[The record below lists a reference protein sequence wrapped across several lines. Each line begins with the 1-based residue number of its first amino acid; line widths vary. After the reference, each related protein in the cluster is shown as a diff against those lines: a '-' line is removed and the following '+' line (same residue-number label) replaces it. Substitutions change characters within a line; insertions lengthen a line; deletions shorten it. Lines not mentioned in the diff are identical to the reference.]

1 MKNYCLHLM
10 LFVTF
15 SFFAQD
21 NQNSK
26 KGDYNIDYL
35 GNFNKAG
42 MWLPASVEDKSISG
56 SPYLFNS
63 WEGLF
68 SVINMKGNR
77 FDLLNLNYNIS
88 TKKLESKV
96 SKDSVFQYD
105 LKDIDKVKYLSKVYK
120 VYNEELFLQLF
131 TSDTFEFLKSFQVV
145 IQEAVSNPLTQSS
158 LTPRRYVYK
167 NEYKIF
173 RNGVVTDFKLNK
185 KSLLNLFPDKIDLI
199 KNYANSNKLSFS
211 EENDVVK
218 IFNYI
223 VNN

>member
-105 LKDIDKVKYLSKVYK
+105 LKDIDKLG
-120 VYNEELFLQLF
+120 
-131 TSDTFEFLKSFQVV
+131 
-145 IQEAVSNPLTQSS
+145 I
-158 LTPRRYVYK
+158 
-167 NEYKIF
+167 
-173 RNGVVTDFKLNK
+173 
-185 KSLLNLFPDKIDLI
+185 
-199 KNYANSNKLSFS
+199 
-211 EENDVVK
+211 
-218 IFNYI
+218 
-223 VNN
+223 

>member
-1 MKNYCLHLM
+1 M

-120 VYNEELFLQLF
+120 VYNEELFLQMF

>member
-1 MKNYCLHLM
+1 M
-10 LFVTF
+10 
-15 SFFAQD
+15 
-21 NQNSK
+21 
-26 KGDYNIDYL
+26 
-35 GNFNKAG
+35 
-42 MWLPASVEDKSISG
+42 
-56 SPYLFNS
+56 
-63 WEGLF
+63 
-68 SVINMKGNR
+68 
-77 FDLLNLNYNIS
+77 
-88 TKKLESKV
+88 
-96 SKDSVFQYD
+96 
-105 LKDIDKVKYLSKVYK
+105 
-120 VYNEELFLQLF
+120 F
-131 TSDTFEFLKSFQVV
+131 TSDSFEFLKSFQVV
-145 IQEAVSNPLTQSS
+145 IQEPVSNPLTQSS

>member
-1 MKNYCLHLM
+1 MKNYCLHFM

-131 TSDTFEFLKSFQVV
+131 TSDSFEFLKSFQVV
-145 IQEAVSNPLTQSS
+145 IQEPVSNPLTQSS